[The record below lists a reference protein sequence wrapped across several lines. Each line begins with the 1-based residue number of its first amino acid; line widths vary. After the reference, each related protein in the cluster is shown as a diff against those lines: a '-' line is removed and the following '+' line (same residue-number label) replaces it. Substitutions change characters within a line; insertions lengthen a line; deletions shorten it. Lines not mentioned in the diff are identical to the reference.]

1 MEFLQYSKMQ
11 LACLMILIG
20 IGMQLI
26 RSGKN
31 TECNKF
37 FDALFILAEIAVFFD
52 GLTAWS
58 VNSTDVVSHTTNI
71 IFHFCFFTSLNSV
84 LYVLLLYF
92 ANITKG
98 LPWPTVL
105 WKKCLMFLPLCIM
118 TVCAAVCLKHLDFIS
133 GKITNYSM
141 GKSAII
147 TFLFA
152 GLLILG
158 SVAVL
163 FLRFRYIE
171 KRKRVNIL
179 FCAIIAV
186 VFTILQFIFPEILT
200 TSLCVTLFVISCYI
214 NIENPDL
221 KTLQTYHSEM
231 LMGFA
236 TLLENRDD
244 STGGHIKRTTEYV
257 KLIMD
262 ELLKIKKYRRIFTKD
277 YIDAIEKAAPMH
289 DIGKIS
295 IPDAIL
301 QKPGKLTDEEFAVMK
316 THSVRGG
323 EIILETFG
331 HLANDKTFGVVAFKV
346 ATYHHEKWNGKG
358 YPEGLSEKNI
368 PLCARIMAV
377 ADVFDAVSAKRCYRD
392 AMPLETCFEIIKNGR
407 GTDFDPEIVDVF
419 LNARPKVEKIY
430 HQTFG

>member
-179 FCAIIAV
+179 FCAVIAV